1 MIDVKRVRP
10 IEILIIE
17 DNPGDVRLTR
27 EALKGFKLA
36 NSLSV
41 AEDGV
46 EAIKFLR
53 KEGEFKDVPKPDII
67 LLDLNLPKKRG
78 LEVLKEIKHDEELK
92 TIPVVVL
99 TSSSAEQ
106 DIKEAY
112 SSYANSYI
120 TKPID
125 FEEFFHAMASI
136 EEFWLSVVSLPS

>member
-1 MIDVKRVRP
+1 MIDLKKFRP

-46 EAIKFLR
+46 KALKFLR
-53 KEGEFKDVPKPDII
+53 REGEFKDAPRPDII

-78 LEVLKEIKHDEELK
+78 LEVLKEIKHDEK
-92 TIPVVVL
+92 FRSIPVVVL

-125 FEEFFHAMASI
+125 FEEFFHVMASI
-136 EEFWLSVVSLPS
+136 EDFWLSVVSLPN